1 MAVKRNTEKELEE
14 KNLMYLYR
22 EVELPLVKLLAK
34 MEIAGVKVDKKRL
47 TELSQEFAQ
56 RMSVLEEKIFG
67 LAGRSSTSTR
77 QSNWAR

>member
-34 MEIAGVKVDKKRL
+34 MEIAGVKVDKRD
-47 TELSQEFAQ
+47 
-56 RMSVLEEKIFG
+56 
-67 LAGRSSTSTR
+67 
-77 QSNWAR
+77 